1 MGLGFWFGISRFCQK
16 KNVRIQY
23 RSIHCILYSYIY
35 FKMTFYPPKIAKHY
49 SFFQH
54 FINVLTVCYDIFI
67 SYLFI
72 FRLLLPIFA
81 STNLTSTSHKYTFL
95 LTNPWS
101 HQKKIWSI
109 WKFQR
114 YALIIDFEERL
125 NLPPPFIIFSY
136 ICILLKKIYNKMKGC
151 KRNCC
156 TFCCC
161 SKKAKVC
168 GLISLS
174 MYSCIYSFSHV
185 VNLCFMS
192 RRSIRSRISNYRGVI
207 KVKGKS
213 AKRIEF

>member
-1 MGLGFWFGISRFCQK
+1 M
-16 KNVRIQY
+16 
-23 RSIHCILYSYIY
+23 
-35 FKMTFYPPKIAKHY
+35 
-49 SFFQH
+49 
-54 FINVLTVCYDIFI
+54 
-67 SYLFI
+67 
-72 FRLLLPIFA
+72 LLPLFRVFPA
-81 STNLTSTSHKYTFL
+81 SLPRLTITKVDNEASE
-95 LTNPWS
+95 
-101 HQKKIWSI
+101 I

-125 NLPPPFIIFSY
+125 NLPPPFIIISY

-192 RRSIRSRISNYRGVI
+192 RRSFDKIWLCNSMV
-207 KVKGKS
+207 
-213 AKRIEF
+213 